1 VSVRRRLGAWLDTRV
16 GHRAALADL
25 RAARLPGGASMMY
38 VFGWALTFL
47 LGLQLVTGVL
57 LALVYSPS
65 VSAAWASVA
74 YLEDQTTW
82 GWLVR
87 GVHHYGASAVVITT
101 GLHLMQT
108 AVYGAYKKPREVNW
122 LLGLVLLALVMG
134 FALTGYLLPWDATG
148 YAATQIATGI
158 AGSTPLVGE
167 PVQQALQGGNDLG
180 NLTLTRL
187 FTIHA
192 LLLPLLTV
200 LALVLHIRLYK
211 KHGPTPRWDRLP
223 DALAKL
229 ATPVWP
235 HQTVRVAIACA
246 AAFAAIVTITVVT
259 GGAGLDEPADPA
271 AAFDARPAWYFRPLF
286 QALKYVSGSAEVVV
300 ALGVPALVGGYLLL
314 LPRLDR
320 SPERAPRRRL
330 LPLGVL
336 GVFGLAGA
344 TLLALSYRDDAADA
358 ELGKRRARSEQRAAI
373 ARQLAR
379 TYGVPAAGGPAVF
392 TTARFYRARALWQD
406 QCAGCH
412 VGDGKD
418 RKGPVIGP
426 GYGGRAWIA
435 AFLKDPSGDEFFGR
449 TKLAGDAGMPPVE
462 LTGAELDAMVELVYA
477 QTGAT
482 DAAPAKAASKDAFAE
497 HCEDCHTLARD
508 MATEAA
514 PALHGWGSRR
524 HLESLIVDAAA
535 PRHFGSLAE
544 MPAFE
549 LMPDE
554 LRALADYLL
563 WLRGATEADVAAL
576 EPVVLPVD

>member
-122 LLGLVLLALVMG
+122 LLGRAAG
-134 FALTGYLLPWDATG
+134 TGDGLRAHGLPAAVGRDG

-167 PVQQALQGGNDLG
+167 PRTQALQGGNDLG

-229 ATPVWP
+229 ATPAWP
-235 HQTVRVAIACA
+235 HQTVRARDRVR
-246 AAFAAIVTITVVT
+246 
-259 GGAGLDEPADPA
+259 GGVRGDRDDHGGHGRRRLDEPADPA

-320 SPERAPRRRL
+320 SPARAATTPAAARRARRVRARGRDAARAVVPRRR
-330 LPLGVL
+330 G
-336 GVFGLAGA
+336 
-344 TLLALSYRDDAADA
+344 R
-358 ELGKRRARSEQRAAI
+358 RRARQAPRPVRAAGRDR
-373 ARQLAR
+373 APAGANLRRPRSRRPGGLHHGALLPR
-379 TYGVPAAGGPAVF
+379 PRGVAGPS
-392 TTARFYRARALWQD
+392 ARAATSATSARRRSSSRGSPGAPT
-406 QCAGCH
+406 CA
-412 VGDGKD
+412 
-418 RKGPVIGP
+418 
-426 GYGGRAWIA
+426 A
-435 AFLKDPSGDEFFGR
+435 
-449 TKLAGDAGMPPVE
+449 
-462 LTGAELDAMVELVYA
+462 
-477 QTGAT
+477 
-482 DAAPAKAASKDAFAE
+482 
-497 HCEDCHTLARD
+497 
-508 MATEAA
+508 
-514 PALHGWGSRR
+514 
-524 HLESLIVDAAA
+524 
-535 PRHFGSLAE
+535 
-544 MPAFE
+544 
-549 LMPDE
+549 
-554 LRALADYLL
+554 
-563 WLRGATEADVAAL
+563 
-576 EPVVLPVD
+576 